1 MVIISINKEVQI
13 VNSFGRSDHGL
24 FALVTKS
31 FTTDSG
37 PTIRGPGLKLE
48 KYFKSPA
55 ETSLKRKNAI
65 KISSFCI
72 IAILYFYF

>member
-1 MVIISINKEVQI
+1 M
-13 VNSFGRSDHGL
+13 NSFGRSDPGL
-24 FALVTKS
+24 FAIVTKF

-37 PTIRGPGLKLE
+37 PTTRGPGLKLE

-55 ETSLKRKNAI
+55 ETSLKRKKTI

-72 IAILYFYF
+72 IARLQFILLHLEQPLPLRK